1 MTNCTGQYTQLYTAV
16 RIVLSQASGL
26 PYYRQIVERI
36 SDLIRG
42 GQLAADEALP
52 SIRELAAELAVSVI
66 TVKKAYEDLTASGL
80 VVQQQGRGT
89 FVAPNASAASR
100 AHLVAD
106 VRAELDRIVKRAIDL
121 GLTREDVEVAVAR
134 SLSAHYRGKR

>member
-1 MTNCTGQYTQLYTAV
+1 V
-16 RIVLSQASGL
+16 RIVLSQASGV
-26 PYYRQIVERI
+26 PFYRQLVERI

-42 GQLAADEALP
+42 GQLVPEEALP

-66 TVKKAYEDLTASGL
+66 TVKRAYEELQASGL

-89 FVAPNASAASR
+89 FVAANAGAASR
-100 AHLVAD
+100 ARLVAD
-106 VRAELDRIVKRAIDL
+106 VRAELDLTVKRAIEL
-121 GLTREDVEVAVAR
+121 GLTREDVELAVSR